1 MTSVQLSCSEQLQS
15 KVISF
20 LRFPLIVGVVMI
32 HVNMSLPQDAHFP
45 IYDFTKVL
53 TSSVLA
59 AIAVPL
65 FFMFSGY
72 LFFYKVDIFTIDIY
86 ENKVK
91 KRARTLLVPY
101 VFWNL
106 MFVLYYLLGR
116 FLGLGSQYGIGFTW
130 IDWLKP
136 FWNVNEAQGATGDLP
151 VSIQFWYIRDLIM
164 MVLLSPVIYWL
175 TRRLRYG
182 LVLFF
187 GVLWLA
193 DIWRWH
199 VTGFSITAFTF
210 FSLGAYFSI
219 CRKNFV
225 EIVEP
230 YALQLGV
237 LYAVYIVLRF
247 VVELDM
253 ALFERLGIVLGM
265 AFVVSVAAR
274 FVTKGTWDANKLLSE
289 SSFFIFAFHMLALTI
304 IEEVVPLNLSFG
316 TDVILAFMYLFWSTS
331 IVVGG
336 LVLYYFLKKYMPR
349 FAAIITGG
357 R

>member
-1 MTSVQLSCSEQLQS
+1 
-15 KVISF
+15 
-20 LRFPLIVGVVMI
+20 
-32 HVNMSLPQDAHFP
+32 
-45 IYDFTKVL
+45 
-53 TSSVLA
+53 
-59 AIAVPL
+59 
-65 FFMFSGY
+65 
-72 LFFYKVDIFTIDIY
+72 
-86 ENKVK
+86 
-91 KRARTLLVPY
+91 
-101 VFWNL
+101 
-106 MFVLYYLLGR
+106 
-116 FLGLGSQYGIGFTW
+116 
-130 IDWLKP
+130 
-136 FWNVNEAQGATGDLP
+136 
-151 VSIQFWYIRDLIM
+151 M

-193 DIWRWH
+193 DLWRWH

-230 YALQLGV
+230 YTLQLGV
-237 LYAVYIVLRF
+237 LYAVYIVLSF

-274 FVTKGTWDANKLLSE
+274 FVTKGTWNANKILSE

-336 LVLYYFLKKYMPR
+336 LVLYCFLKKYMPR
-349 FAAIITGG
+349 FTAIITGG